1 MIAVYNSLQFCLD
14 ISKGT
19 QRPNLS
25 QVLRQR
31 GMIER
36 ELLLIDHELE
46 RFHRVNI
53 LQEKQTIK
61 QIRQAV
67 CHLQ

>member
-1 MIAVYNSLQFCLD
+1 
-14 ISKGT
+14 
-19 QRPNLS
+19 
-25 QVLRQR
+25 
-31 GMIER
+31 MIER

-53 LQEKQTIK
+53 LQEKQTNK

>member
-1 MIAVYNSLQFCLD
+1 
-14 ISKGT
+14 
-19 QRPNLS
+19 
-25 QVLRQR
+25 
-31 GMIER
+31 MIER

-53 LQEKQTIK
+53 LQEKQKKNK

>member
-1 MIAVYNSLQFCLD
+1 MLLFQCANDSWIGFSSVLSID

-19 QRPNLS
+19 QRPSNLT

-36 ELLLIDHELE
+36 DLLLIDHELE

-53 LQEKQTIK
+53 LQEKQTNK
-61 QIRQAV
+61 
-67 CHLQ
+67 